1 MNEQIKELAKQAI
14 KDCSSE
20 SLYPA
25 LVMQGEVG
33 DVFRIPE
40 VFVEKLAQLIREE
53 VIGQITVVKNK
64 GDQEI
69 IAITLTNEEH
79 QILDVIWQRRN
90 VD

>member
-40 VFVEKLAQLIREE
+40 VFVEKFAELIIHRAMSVYNETDTFKTSVYDDKRVLGYFGIEE
-53 VIGQITVVKNK
+53 
-64 GDQEI
+64 
-69 IAITLTNEEH
+69 
-79 QILDVIWQRRN
+79 
-90 VD
+90 